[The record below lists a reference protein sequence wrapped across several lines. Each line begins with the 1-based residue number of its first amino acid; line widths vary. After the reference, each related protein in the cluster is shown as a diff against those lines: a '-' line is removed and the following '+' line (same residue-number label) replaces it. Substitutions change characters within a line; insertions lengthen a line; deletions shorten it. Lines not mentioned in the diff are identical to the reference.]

1 MKRPQDRTGRR
12 LPKAKGIP
20 REFADETYLLPL
32 ADFRSPVTERYR
44 RIRTYVDHL
53 AEHEQTSIRTLV
65 VGSSR
70 EGEGKTLTAVNLA
83 LVLAE
88 DRDSSVVLVDCD
100 LHRPRIHTLFRTP
113 VRLGLM
119 EVYEGRADLD
129 ACLLSLTRSRLHV
142 LPAGRVEG
150 SNPAEVLKSKKFASL
165 LETLKSAY
173 DYVVI
178 DTPPVMRFVDANVL
192 NGLADGMVFVVR
204 AGLTSRQVVHR
215 ALESITSGRILGVV
229 LNDVRYTVVD
239 RLYYRYDD
247 YGKSYYDE

>member
-1 MKRPQDRTGRR
+1 MREQSARRKPRT
-12 LPKAKGIP
+12 KGIP
-20 REFADETYLLPL
+20 RDLADETYLLPL
-32 ADFRSPVTERYR
+32 SDFRSPVTERYR

-53 AEHEQTSIRTLV
+53 AEHDAVPIRTLV

-70 EGEGKTLTAVNLA
+70 EGEGKTLTAMNLA

-100 LHRPRIHTLFRTP
+100 LHKPRIHTMFRAP

-119 EVYEGRADLD
+119 DVYEGRADLD

-150 SNPAEVLKSKKFASL
+150 VNPAEVLKSAKFASL
-165 LETLKSAY
+165 LETLKDRY

-192 NGLADGMVFVVR
+192 NGLSDGMVFVVR
-204 AGLTSRQVVHR
+204 AGLTSRQVVQR
-215 ALESITSGRILGVV
+215 ALESVTNGRILGVV

>member
-1 MKRPQDRTGRR
+1 MRKTRSFSPRRPPRIE
-12 LPKAKGIP
+12 GIP
-20 REFADETYLLPL
+20 RDLADETYFLPL
-32 ADFRSPVTERYR
+32 SDFRSPVTERYR

-53 AEHEQTSIRTLV
+53 AEHEGVPIRTLV

-70 EGEGKTLTAVNLA
+70 EGEGKTLTAMNLG

-100 LHRPRIHTLFRTP
+100 LHRPRLHTLFRTP

-119 EVYEGRADLD
+119 DVYEGRADLE
-129 ACLLSLTRSRLHV
+129 ACLISLTRSRLQI
-142 LPAGRVEG
+142 LPAGSVEG
-150 SNPAEVLKSKKFASL
+150 VNPAEVLKSSRFQEI
-165 LETLKSAY
+165 LEELKDRH

-178 DTPPVMRFVDANVL
+178 DTPPTMRFVDANVL
-192 NGLADGMVFVVR
+192 NGLADGMIFVVR
-204 AGLTSRQVVHR
+204 AGLTSRQVVHK
-215 ALESITSGRILGVV
+215 ALESVTNGRILGLV

-247 YGKSYYDE
+247 YGKSYYNE